1 MNRVVLFFIGLVMSV
16 IGLSYII
23 IYLNLLVMD
32 YNFIDYLNYIFTKLE
47 CIIFFIGYL
56 LMLLSLYCKRRK
68 KNELHI

>member
-1 MNRVVLFFIGLVMSV
+1 MNRVVLFLIGLIMSV

-32 YNFIDYLNYIFTKLE
+32 YNFTDYLKYICTKLE
-47 CIIFFIGYL
+47 CIIFFIGYV